1 MGVYIEDLWYIHSY
15 SILERRNDRKKE
27 KKILKSWTSKSY
39 FLVPG
44 ISLHRAL
51 QSTAC
56 TVQQI
61 SFLDCAFF

>member
-1 MGVYIEDLWYIHSY
+1 MVYTLY
-15 SILERRNDRKKE
+15 SFLEGRNDRKN
-27 KKILKSWTSKSY
+27 KILKRWTSKSY

-44 ISLHRAL
+44 ISLHKEL
-51 QSTAC
+51 QNTAC

>member
-1 MGVYIEDLWYIHSY
+1 MT
-15 SILERRNDRKKE
+15 E
-27 KKILKSWTSKSY
+27 KKIKKWSKSY

-44 ISLHRAL
+44 ISLHKAL

>member
-1 MGVYIEDLWYIHSY
+1 MVYTLY
-15 SILERRNDRKKE
+15 SILEGRNDRQ
-27 KKILKSWTSKSY
+27 KKILKSWRSKSY

-56 TVQQI
+56 TVPQI
-61 SFLDCAFF
+61 SSLDCAFF

>member
-1 MGVYIEDLWYIHSY
+1 MVYTLY
-15 SILERRNDRKKE
+15 SILEGRNDRK

>member
-1 MGVYIEDLWYIHSY
+1 MVYTLY
-15 SILERRNDRKKE
+15 SILERRNDKK

-61 SFLDCAFF
+61 SSLDFAFF

>member
-1 MGVYIEDLWYIHSY
+1 MVYTLY
-15 SILERRNDRKKE
+15 SILEGGKDRK

-61 SFLDCAFF
+61 SSLDFAFF